1 MDNLEKVEK
10 VREKTGVGYEE
21 AKQALEA
28 SNYDM
33 LDAIIYLEQLGKISY
48 SGISRYSSNGESEPS
63 KEFEIAQQTYEK
75 DCNRTSAQDVFSKF
89 IKWCGRVFRRGC
101 ETSFNVEKQG
111 KRILSVP
118 VIVLVLVGFIA
129 LPITIILLVVGL
141 FCDCKYYFEGF
152 KNTTVD
158 INELCNK
165 ASDTCQSIKN
175 DFNDK

>member
-10 VREKTGVGYEE
+10 VREKTGVSYEE

-33 LDAIIYLEQLGKISY
+33 LDAIIYLEQMGKISG
-48 SGISRYSSNGESEPS
+48 SGVSRYSAGTQGQPS
-63 KEFEIAQQTYEK
+63 KEFEIVQRTYEQ

-89 IKWCGRVFRRGC
+89 VKWCGRVIRRGC

-118 VIVLVLVGFIA
+118 VIVLVLVGIIA
-129 LPITIILLVVGL
+129 LPLTVILLIAGL

-152 KNTTVD
+152 KTTTVD

-165 ASDTCQSIKN
+165 ASDTCRNIKN